1 MEIAGKKAVICG
13 GASGMAKATAQLLR
27 QKGANIAINNG
38 LSYTQIGNPPPDEVT
53 RASRS
58 KKETQYR

>member
-1 MEIAGKKAVICG
+1 MP
-13 GASGMAKATAQLLR
+13 R
-27 QKGANIAINNG
+27 NIAINNG
-38 LSYTQIGNPPPDEVT
+38 LSYTQIGNRPPDEVS

>member
-1 MEIAGKKAVICG
+1 MP
-13 GASGMAKATAQLLR
+13 R
-27 QKGANIAINNG
+27 NIAINNG

-53 RASRS
+53 KATRS